1 MTDNDIKKSLSLKSH
16 KNTSVKQSKS
26 TSAKKNVT
34 IQVRRKKI
42 FNAQSLQ
49 NQNNNKTDEPV
60 KTTAK
65 VDVNH
70 KTTTLSTNKSKSKPI
85 ETITTKKKTKID
97 KDAKVESFEN
107 KELHLKEPKHK
118 KINKKESNTESDLIA
133 QHQFEKPTE
142 PIKKIIEI
150 PNSITVSDL
159 AQKISI
165 KINIRIIRIQCILI
179 A

>member
-65 VDVNH
+65 IDV
-70 KTTTLSTNKSKSKPI
+70 LVRV
-85 ETITTKKKTKID
+85 
-97 KDAKVESFEN
+97 A
-107 KELHLKEPKHK
+107 
-118 KINKKESNTESDLIA
+118 
-133 QHQFEKPTE
+133 
-142 PIKKIIEI
+142 
-150 PNSITVSDL
+150 
-159 AQKISI
+159 
-165 KINIRIIRIQCILI
+165 
-179 A
+179 